1 MKKFI
6 IIIII
11 LSFTC
16 STTFALDNYVGT
28 WKSTKPNCLNSK
40 GQFTGDTHPLFRKL
54 LSSDIIIQNN
64 GKIKINLLVERT
76 NNTYKFSGKVRK
88 NGTIR
93 LYGQDNSGRKIGT
106 LAGKIKNNSIKFRY
120 TDESV
125 GGMYASGNKCQYEFK
140 KSDTTSSSNKKTAST
155 EKKEDTKIKS
165 TPGISKGSQED
176 LIVNVG
182 DRIFFNY
189 DSAEIDGDA
198 QELLQ
203 DQAAWL
209 NQYPRVRITIEGHAD
224 ERSTFNYALALGDKR
239 AIAVKNYL
247 VSLGVDNSRISTLS
261 YGNTRPAVIGSND
274 GAWAQNRRAVT
285 IVD

>member
-1 MKKFI
+1 NLKFVDQSPEGI
-6 IIIII
+6 YQ
-11 LSFTC
+11 S
-16 STTFALDNYVGT
+16 G
-28 WKSTKPNCLNSK
+28 
-40 GQFTGDTHPLFRKL
+40 
-54 LSSDIIIQNN
+54 
-64 GKIKINLLVERT
+64 IKC
-76 NNTYKFSGKVRK
+76 KFSFYK
-88 NGTIR
+88 NEI
-93 LYGQDNSGRKIGT
+93 
-106 LAGKIKNNSIKFRY
+106 
-120 TDESV
+120 
-125 GGMYASGNKCQYEFK
+125 AS
-140 KSDTTSSSNKKTAST
+140 S
-155 EKKEDTKIKS
+155 EKKEIKKTNTTS
-165 TPGISKGSQED
+165 GVSKGSQED

-209 NQYPRVRITIEGHAD
+209 NQYPRVRITIEGHSD
-224 ERSTFNYALALGDKR
+224 ERSTFNYALAIGDKR

-261 YGNTRPAVIGSND
+261 YGNTRPSVIGSND